1 MNWYLAKLVYRI
13 HYNDCGEQSEFD
25 EQLRLVI
32 AEDKLHAFQK
42 ARLIGEKEEYSQL
55 TNDCAL
61 VRWKFIDV
69 CELHEID
76 TQMDGAEMYSQ
87 ISAKENADTYIR
99 NTRKRA
105 LHLYDQAV
113 ENFTGL

>member
-13 HYNDCGEQSEFD
+13 HYSDCGFQSEFD
-25 EQLRLVI
+25 EQLRLI
-32 AEDKLHAFQK
+32 TAEDRLHAFQK

-55 TNDCAL
+55 TNECSL

-69 CELHEID
+69 CELHEMD
-76 TQMDGAEMYSQ
+76 TQTDGAEMYSQ

-99 NTRKRA
+99 TTRKKA
-105 LHLYDQAV
+105 LYLYDQAV
-113 ENFTGL
+113 ANFTGS